1 MFEQRHDPSAR
12 SGAESAGTAVPFP
25 STMRVALMGNPNTG
39 KSTLFSALVGVHQ
52 HVGNYPGVTVEKKL
66 GRMRAGRQEFEVI
79 DLPGLYSLAVRS
91 RDEQVALDVLLGR
104 IDGDQPVD
112 AILCVVDAGNL
123 CRNFYLLSQLIE
135 LGRPMVVAVNMVD
148 VAERRG
154 MRVDCSLLERRL
166 GVPVVPTQAH
176 RGIGIDEIKAAL
188 LRVRGTPPPE
198 LEQVFPAEFEREAEL
213 LEGEFDS
220 CGMPRCACRRFRRGM
235 VRRMLLDVHG
245 RMHCGLDPAA
255 RSRWLSLL
263 DSARARLGEAGVELP
278 GVEPPSRYAW
288 AQRVLDGVVSVAA
301 DRPPTATDRIDRF
314 LTHPIFGLAVFAAVM
329 AVMFQAVFLGAKP
342 LIDAAAAGVDAVSG
356 AASHILPE
364 GALRDLIVDG
374 VIAGVG
380 SVVVFVPQIAIL
392 FVFIAVLEDCG
403 YMARAAFL
411 MDRLMVRV
419 GLSGKSFIPMLSS
432 FACAVPG
439 IMATRVI
446 EDERDRLAT
455 IFAAPLLTCSA
466 RLPVYGLLIGAFIPD
481 YRWVYGI
488 VGLQGLVLGLFYLLG
503 IVAAVA
509 TALLLKRTVLR
520 GESPPLLLELPSYK
534 RPSASV
540 VVMRVAQ
547 RVWVFLRTAG
557 TLILAISVLVWAALY
572 FPRNTPTVGPLLA
585 QRQAIEA
592 VRSALPA
599 DLAEDDPR
607 RTSLDEQLAEL
618 SRAIDME
625 FQQHSLLAS
634 AGRWIEPVVRPLGWD
649 WRIGC
654 AVMASFPAREVVV
667 ATMGVMYQFGDLEEA
682 ADKDIDRVSRQL
694 RSVRRDGSD
703 EPAFTVPVALSIMVF
718 FALCIQCG
726 ATLAVIR
733 RETNSWR
740 WPAFAFAYMTTLAY
754 VGALAT
760 YQIAAW
766 LALRWA

>member
-1 MFEQRHDPSAR
+1 
-12 SGAESAGTAVPFP
+12 
-25 STMRVALMGNPNTG
+25 MRVALMGNPNTG

-52 HVGNYPGVTVEKKL
+52 HVGNYPGVTVEKKV
-66 GRMRAGRQEFEVI
+66 GRLRAGGQEFEVI

-135 LGRPMVVAVNMVD
+135 LGRPMVVAVNMID

-154 MRVDCSLLERRL
+154 MRVDCALLEQRL
-166 GVPVVPTQAH
+166 GVPVVATQAH
-176 RGIGIDEIKAAL
+176 RGIGIEEIKAAL
-188 LRVRGTPPPE
+188 LRVRGSPPPE
-198 LEQVFPAEFEREAEL
+198 LDQVFPAAFEREAEL

-220 CGMPRCACRRFRRGM
+220 CGMPRCACRRFRRGL

-245 RMHCGLDPAA
+245 RMSCRLDPAS

-288 AQRVLDGVVSVAA
+288 AQRVLEGVVSIAA
-301 DRPPTATDRIDRF
+301 DRPPTVTDRIDRF
-314 LTHPIFGLAVFAAVM
+314 LTHPVVGLAVFAVVM

-342 LIDAAAAGVDAVSG
+342 LVDALTVGVDAVRG
-356 AASHILPE
+356 AAFRVLPE

-455 IFAAPLLTCSA
+455 ILAAPLLTCSA
-466 RLPVYGLLIGAFIPD
+466 RLPVYGLLIGAFVPD
-481 YRWVYGI
+481 HRWLYGL
-488 VGLQGLVLGLFYLLG
+488 VGLQGVVLGLLYLLG

-534 RPSASV
+534 RPSTRV
-540 VVMRVAQ
+540 VAMRVAQ

-557 TLILAISVLVWAALY
+557 TLILAISILVWAALY
-572 FPRNTPTVGPLLA
+572 FPRNTPTVEPLLE
-585 QRQAIEA
+585 QSRSIEA
-592 VRSALPA
+592 ALAALPA
-599 DLAEDDPR
+599 DADDDPR
-607 RTSLDEQLAEL
+607 RSALDEQLAQL
-618 SRAIDME
+618 SQAIE
-625 FQQHSLLAS
+625 TEYQQHSFLAK

-654 AVMASFPAREVVV
+654 AVLASFPAREVVV
-667 ATMGVMYQFGDLEEA
+667 ATIGVMYQFGDLEKA
-682 ADKDIDRVSRQL
+682 ADEDMDRVARQL

-703 EPAFTVPVALSIMVF
+703 EPAFSLPVALSIMVF
-718 FALCIQCG
+718 FALCAQCG

-754 VGALAT
+754 IGALAT
-760 YQIAAW
+760 YQIATW
-766 LALRWA
+766 LAQRWA

>member
-1 MFEQRHDPSAR
+1 
-12 SGAESAGTAVPFP
+12 
-25 STMRVALMGNPNTG
+25 MRVALMGNPNTG

-66 GRMRAGRQEFEVI
+66 GRMRTGRQEFEVV

-91 RDEQVALDVLLGR
+91 RDEQVALDVLLGK

-135 LGRPMVVAVNMVD
+135 LGRPMVVAVNMID
-148 VAERRG
+148 IAERRG
-154 MRVDCSLLERRL
+154 MRVDCALLERRL
-166 GVPVVPTQAH
+166 GVPVVATQAH
-176 RGIGIDEIKAAL
+176 RGVGIEEIKAAL
-188 LRVRGTPPPE
+188 LRVRGTAPPE
-198 LEQVFPAEFEREAEL
+198 LDHVFPAAFEREAEQ

-314 LTHPIFGLAVFAAVM
+314 LTHPVVGLAVFAVVM

-342 LIDAAAAGVDAVSG
+342 LIDAVAAGVDVVSG
-356 AASHILPE
+356 AATRVLPE

-455 IFAAPLLTCSA
+455 ILAAPLLTCSA

-481 YRWVYGI
+481 RRWVYGL
-488 VGLQGLVLGLFYLLG
+488 VGLQGVVLGLFYLLG

-520 GESPPLLLELPSYK
+520 GESPPLLLELPIYK
-534 RPSASV
+534 RPSTSV
-540 VVMRVAQ
+540 VAMRVTQ

-557 TLILAISVLVWAALY
+557 TLILAISILVWAALY
-572 FPRNTPTVGPLLA
+572 FPRNTPTVEPLLA
-585 QRQAIEA
+585 QSRSIEA
-592 VRSALPA
+592 VRAALPA
-599 DLAEDDPR
+599 DVAEDDPR
-607 RTSLDEQLAEL
+607 RTALDEQLAEL
-618 SRAIDME
+618 SQSIERE
-625 FQQHSLLAS
+625 YQQHSLLAA

-654 AVMASFPAREVVV
+654 AVLASFPAREVVV

-682 ADKDIDRVSRQL
+682 ADEDIDRVSRKL

-703 EPAFTVPVALSIMVF
+703 EPVFGVPVALSIMVF

-766 LALRWA
+766 LAQRWA

>member
-1 MFEQRHDPSAR
+1 
-12 SGAESAGTAVPFP
+12 
-25 STMRVALMGNPNTG
+25 MRVALMGNPNTG

-52 HVGNYPGVTVEKKL
+52 HVGNYPGVTVEKKV
-66 GRMRAGRQEFEVI
+66 GRMRAGTQEFEVI

-135 LGRPMVVAVNMVD
+135 LGRPMVVAVNMID

-154 MRVDCSLLERRL
+154 MRVDCAVLERRL
-166 GVPVVPTQAH
+166 GVPVVATQAH
-176 RGIGIDEIKAAL
+176 RGIGVEEIKAAL
-188 LRVRGTPPPE
+188 LQVRGTPPPE
-198 LEQVFPAEFEREAEL
+198 LDQVFPAVFEREAEL

-220 CGMPRCACRRFRRGM
+220 CGMPQCACRRFRRGM

-245 RMHCGLDPAA
+245 RMNCRLDPAVQ
-255 RSRWLSLL
+255 SRWRSLL

-301 DRPPTATDRIDRF
+301 DRRPTVTDRIDRF
-314 LTHPIFGLAVFAAVM
+314 LTHPVVGLAVFAVVM
-329 AVMFQAVFLGAKP
+329 AVMFQAVFFGAKP
-342 LIDAAAAGVDAVSG
+342 LVDAVAAGVDAVRG
-356 AASHILPE
+356 AAFRVLPA

-455 IFAAPLLTCSA
+455 ILAAPLLTCSA
-466 RLPVYGLLIGAFIPD
+466 RLPVYALLIGAFIPD
-481 YRWVYGI
+481 HRWLYGI
-488 VGLQGLVLGLFYLLG
+488 VGLQGVVLGLLYLLG

-534 RPSASV
+534 RPSARV

-557 TLILAISVLVWAALY
+557 TLILAISILVWAALY
-572 FPRNTPTVGPLLA
+572 FPRNTPTVAPLLE
-585 QRQAIEA
+585 QSRAIEA
-592 VRSALPA
+592 VRDAFPT
-599 DLAEDDPR
+599 DVAEDDSR
-607 RTSLDEQLAEL
+607 RIALDEQLTEL
-618 SRAIDME
+618 SQAIE
-625 FQQHSLLAS
+625 TEYQRHSLLAA
-634 AGRWIEPVVRPLGWD
+634 AGRWIEPAVRPLGWD

-654 AVMASFPAREVVV
+654 AVLASFPAREVVV

-682 ADKDIDRVSRQL
+682 ADEDMDRVSKQL

-703 EPAFTVPVALSIMVF
+703 EPAFSVPVALSIMVF
-718 FALCIQCG
+718 FALCAQCG

-754 VGALAT
+754 FGALAT
-760 YQIAAW
+760 YQIASW
-766 LALRWA
+766 LAQRWA